1 MVAAK
6 NIDTFRHT
14 DIIHSSFLKNRTK
27 RKMINSIIDQIK
39 ESEKQAK
46 NIIASSKKESAEII
60 EKAYQRANDQIH
72 DGELKAKKLLKEAGS
87 RAMEDVMA
95 EKKKIEEE
103 YDKKTKSIIVNSQTR
118 EEKAIEILVSKV
130 ID

>member
-1 MVAAK
+1 
-6 NIDTFRHT
+6 
-14 DIIHSSFLKNRTK
+14 
-27 RKMINSIIDQIK
+27 MINSIIDQIK
-39 ESEKQAK
+39 ESEKQAE

-60 EKAYQRANDQIH
+60 EKAYQRANNQIH

-103 YDKKTKSIIVNSQTR
+103 YDKKTKSIIANSQAR
-118 EEKAIEILVSKV
+118 EEKAIEILVNKV

>member
-1 MVAAK
+1 
-6 NIDTFRHT
+6 
-14 DIIHSSFLKNRTK
+14 
-27 RKMINSIIDQIK
+27 MINSIIDQIK